1 MFPWLRLFGVGLS
14 LIGKSKV
21 DLLATTRVRLRVW
34 PNDLDYNL
42 HVNNGRY
49 LAFGDIGG
57 AHWIVRTGFLG
68 IARQHKAFP
77 VIGDA
82 LAKFRHDLKVFQTFE
97 IHTRLIGWD
106 SKWGFFEHRFVRKDR
121 VIGVVAGRAVLKA
134 PDGPVDPQVILAGL
148 AHSAPSPESPEW
160 AKRFDQGTELLSE
173 LIRDE
178 ERSKGIDRGSMSA
191 LGQKQTCAVH

>member
-1 MFPWLRLFGVGLS
+1 M
-14 LIGKSKV
+14 
-21 DLLATTRVRLRVW
+21 
-34 PNDLDYNL
+34 
-42 HVNNGRY
+42 
-49 LAFGDIGG
+49 
-57 AHWIVRTGFLG
+57 RTGFLG

-134 PDGPVDPQVILAGL
+134 PDGLVDPQVILAGL
-148 AHSAPSPESPEW
+148 AHSAPSPELPEW

-178 ERSKGIDRGSMSA
+178 ERSKGIGRGSMSA
-191 LGQKQTCAVH
+191 LGQKRTCAVH